1 MYRIFPLKVA
11 EISVPLGAVVMMGDM
26 RVMTTGPVYVWVI
39 DGGDEKIVVDS
50 GVEEAKDG
58 LFHGFPGKGG
68 GERGLRE
75 ALEKVNIKPEEVDKL
90 IITHLHF
97 DHVANAKLFT
107 NARIYVQ
114 KREWESALNPPL
126 HYRQIYDVSM
136 LYPLE
141 EMDLCLIKGDAEID
155 KGIKTLL
162 LPGHTKG
169 LQGVLVETEKGDYLI
184 AGDHFYTYLQIFPP
198 KQPIHFTDTA
208 GITVEIPA
216 SSVPFLPPG
225 LHVDLTEWYE
235 SCFKALRYVKRQK
248 ILPGHDPSLEGRVFP

>member
-126 HYRQIYDVSM
+126 HYRQIYDV
-136 LYPLE
+136 
-141 EMDLCLIKGDAEID
+141 
-155 KGIKTLL
+155 
-162 LPGHTKG
+162 
-169 LQGVLVETEKGDYLI
+169 
-184 AGDHFYTYLQIFPP
+184 
-198 KQPIHFTDTA
+198 
-208 GITVEIPA
+208 
-216 SSVPFLPPG
+216 
-225 LHVDLTEWYE
+225 
-235 SCFKALRYVKRQK
+235 
-248 ILPGHDPSLEGRVFP
+248 